1 MPKPGAAECWRNESA
16 LGPEGDG
23 AERQGGPLLQ
33 PPHRPLVQEPS
44 TEALDV
50 GEPSVCKEATLAQ
63 GLVVAG
69 KGQQLVL
76 SNCPRP
82 PRKFLGLR
90 DAGFCLHSRP
100 NHLCFLRLR
109 NT

>member
-1 MPKPGAAECWRNESA
+1 M
-16 LGPEGDG
+16 GPEGDG

-50 GEPSVCKEATLAQ
+50 GEPSVRKEATLAQ
-63 GLVVAG
+63 GFVVVAG

-76 SNCPRP
+76 SNCPHVP
-82 PRKFLGLR
+82 LENSLG
-90 DAGFCLHSRP
+90 
-100 NHLCFLRLR
+100 
-109 NT
+109 